1 MNESYRPKDEGV
13 IFANPPAK
21 SREGQQK
28 RGMFPLPLISLANY
42 LNPEIKIE
50 NVSPD
55 LLSDYSQA
63 SSILLESNAE
73 WLAMTCYQ
81 ETMKSVLELARTS
94 KSIGRKVVLGGHHI
108 TLWGGEQALKE
119 IPEADFVVVG
129 EGEIPLK
136 YLIEDRDHY
145 EIPGLWWRENGKPK
159 TNGLPFYFNDW
170 AEQPPMIKGYS
181 AFDYSE
187 LWKRNEKIGRTGY
200 LRPISLIG
208 IRGCAFAE
216 RTKKRCT
223 FCAMPLTNRLRCRNP
238 KYFWDEVSWLANEYN
253 IDLIWDHS
261 DSFLGSKDW
270 LAQIAEIRP
279 KNTPPIWCYGRADEI
294 NAKIIGSISKIGIEH
309 IYIGV
314 EVGSNERLR
323 EIRKGITLQQVLN
336 AIDLCHKNG
345 IRIQLSFIF
354 GLPGETMETLRD
366 TINFAL
372 LGKERGA
379 DDIVFHEFILRKGLS
394 WFETLAREN
403 PEINRMVLDQGLLQ
417 SLLWRKFNPYLE
429 RTEALKE
436 VVSVIQKYPHSEITA
451 WNI

>member
-1 MNESYRPKDEGV
+1 MNEIDRPTNEGI
-13 IFANPPAK
+13 IFANPPSK
-21 SREGQQK
+21 TREGQQR
-28 RGMFPLPLISLANY
+28 RGMFPLPLISLANS
-42 LNPEIKIE
+42 LNPEIKVG

-55 LLSDYSQA
+55 LLSDYAQA
-63 SSILLESNAE
+63 GSILLDSNAE

-81 ETMKSVLELARTS
+81 ETMKSVVELARTS
-94 KSIGRKVVLGGHHI
+94 KHVGQKVVLGGHHI
-108 TLWGGEQALKE
+108 TLWGGEQVLKE
-119 IPEADFVVVG
+119 IPEADFVIVG

-136 YLIEDRDHY
+136 YLIEDKDHH
-145 EIPGLWWRENGKPK
+145 EIPGLWWRENGIPK
-159 TNGLPFYFNDW
+159 TNALPLYYNDW
-170 AEQPPMIKGYS
+170 VEQPPMIRGYS

-200 LRPISLIG
+200 TKPISLIG
-208 IRGCAFAE
+208 VRGCAFAE

-238 KYFWDEVSWLANEYN
+238 RHFWNEVNWLASEYN

-261 DSFLGSKDW
+261 DSFLGSRDW
-270 LAQIAEIRP
+270 LSQIAETRP

-294 NAKIIGSISKIGIEH
+294 NAKTIESISKIGIEH

-314 EVGSNERLR
+314 EVGSNERLK

-336 AIDLCHKNG
+336 AIELCHKNG
-345 IRIQLSFIF
+345 IRTQLSFIF
-354 GLPGETMETLRD
+354 GLPGETMETLKD

-372 LGKERGA
+372 LGKDRGA
-379 DDIVFHEFILRKGLS
+379 DDVVFHEFILRKGLS

-403 PEINRMVLDQGLLQ
+403 PEINRVVLNQGHLQ
-417 SLLWRKFNPYLE
+417 NLLWSKLNPHLE
-429 RTEALKE
+429 WDEALKE

-451 WNI
+451 WNM